1 MLKYFVRRLL
11 GTVPVLFGV
20 SGVVFA
26 FVHLLP
32 GDPCATIMG
41 EHETPAA
48 CQQLRADLGLDSP
61 LWQQYLKYLGQ
72 LLHGDLGVS
81 VVTGR
86 PVLAD
91 FAVRFP
97 ATIELAVAA
106 LIFAIGVGIPL
117 GVFAA
122 RHPNGWIDGLATVLS
137 LAGISIPVFVLGLIL
152 VYFFSVQLGWLPTQ
166 FRYDPRDGLVLQT
179 NFVLVDSLLQGR
191 PDLFLDGLQHL
202 ILPAITLGSVPL
214 AIIARISRASILEV
228 ANEDYVRTAR
238 AKGLTERRVEM
249 RHILRNAWLPIV
261 TVLGLQA
268 GGLLSGAVLT
278 ETIFSWNGVGR
289 WVVDAIHGRD
299 YAVVQSSILLFALIF
314 LVINL
319 AVDMSYAFLNPRIR
333 YS

>member
-1 MLKYFVRRLL
+1 
-11 GTVPVLFGV
+11 
-20 SGVVFA
+20 
-26 FVHLLP
+26 
-32 GDPCATIMG
+32 
-41 EHETPAA
+41 
-48 CQQLRADLGLDSP
+48 
-61 LWQQYLKYLGQ
+61 
-72 LLHGDLGVS
+72 
-81 VVTGR
+81 VTGR

-122 RHPNGWIDGLATVLS
+122 RHPNGWIDGIATVLS